1 MKVLFIGGTGT
12 ISMAITKRLLEE
24 GHKVYLLNRG
34 TRNGELPAGAIGLT
48 GDIEDEE
55 QICKLTEHLC
65 RSMWSVT
72 TGCLREGPDSIFLS
86 APRLRTRNRLLITG

>member
-55 QICKLTEHLC
+55 QICKLTEG
-65 RSMWSVT
+65 MKFDVVA
-72 TGCLREGPDSIFLS
+72 EGPDSIFLS